1 MSRQETERKSTIKA
15 VARKLFKQYGFRKT
29 SLDDIA
35 RIAGVTK
42 TTLYH
47 YYPNK
52 EAIFD
57 DIVYED
63 ALDIFNRIDANLDAS
78 LPADKKFIQ
87 FGRLLLKELQAHA
100 EELKH
105 VPENLIEYS
114 PHGRP
119 IIEKIKLIFR
129 QRLESIL
136 QEGIAQGIFQ
146 SPNVQITLDALVAMG
161 DFIRMPWL
169 IDNPP
174 EYCQQVFEEFQRLV
188 LDGLRRR
195 EK

>member
-1 MSRQETERKSTIKA
+1 MSRQETERKTTIKA

-63 ALDIFNRIDANLDAS
+63 ALDIFHRIDANLDAA
-78 LPADKKFIQ
+78 LPADEKFIQ
-87 FGRLLLKELQAHA
+87 FGRLLLQELQAHA

-119 IIEKIKLIFR
+119 IIEKIKHIFR
-129 QRLESIL
+129 Q
-136 QEGIAQGIFQ
+136 QGIFQ
-146 SPNVQITLDALVAMG
+146 SPNLSLTLDALVAMG

-169 IDNPP
+169 IHNPP

-188 LDGLRRR
+188 LDGLRKK